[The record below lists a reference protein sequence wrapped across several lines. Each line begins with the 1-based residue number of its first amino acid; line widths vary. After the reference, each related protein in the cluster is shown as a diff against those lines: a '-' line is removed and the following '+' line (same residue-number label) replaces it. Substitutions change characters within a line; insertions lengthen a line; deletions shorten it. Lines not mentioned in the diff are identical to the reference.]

1 MEIIFATNNAHK
13 LEEVQAMVGESFKLL
28 SLKDIGF
35 EGEIPETG
43 KTLEANAEQKA
54 RYVFER
60 YKRPVFAD
68 DSGLEIEALNGAPGV
83 DTAHYS
89 GSRDAVENMEK
100 VLDELKGLSNRN
112 AKFRTV
118 IAFVNNG
125 NLKTFQGEVKGA
137 IAFEMSG
144 AKGFGYDPIFIPEG
158 NQLTF
163 AEMGREAKSKISHRI
178 RALEKF
184 KMFLEGLSKV

>member
-13 LEEVQAMVGESFKLL
+13 LAEVQAMVGESFKLV
-28 SLKDIGF
+28 SLADIGF

-43 KTLEANAEQKA
+43 NTLEANAEQKA
-54 RYVFER
+54 RYIFDR

-68 DSGLEIEALNGAPGV
+68 DSGLEIDALDSAPGV

-89 GSRDAVENMEK
+89 GSRDAIENMGK
-100 VLDELKGLSNRN
+100 VLSKLGDSSNRSG
-112 AKFRTV
+112 KFRTV
-118 IAFVNNG
+118 IAFIERD
-125 NLKTFQGEVKGA
+125 NLEIFQGEIEGK
-137 IAFEMSG
+137 IAKEMSG

-158 NQLTF
+158 HQLTF
-163 AEMGREAKSKISHRI
+163 AEMGNEAKSKISHRI

-184 KMFLEGLSKV
+184 KMFLDGFSKV